1 MKIRDGI
8 ELANL
13 SDLGRERENNEDYFC
28 YAEPEEEQLFV
39 SKGRLAV
46 VADGMGG
53 EEGGATASRLAV
65 DTVRQT
71 YYSCSERD
79 PQACLIQ
86 AFRAAQQVISEYAQE
101 NARLRA
107 MGTTCSAVAI
117 VAGSAHFAHIGDSRL
132 YLVRNRSITK
142 LTRDHTA
149 VGRLIEEG
157 VISPQEAGNH
167 PQRHLLTSALT
178 AQGEG
183 RADFSPAPIP
193 LEWNDLLVLCTD
205 GLWAQISDSE
215 LLSVVQNNA
224 PTAACRELIE
234 LARDRGGPD
243 NLTVQILRMTES
255 PLTAEPQ
262 FAGAVGSLQAV
273 RIRAGSV
280 SDPI

>member
-28 YAEPEEEQLFV
+28 YAEPEEEQLFLF
-39 SKGRLAV
+39 KGRLAV

-53 EEGGATASRLAV
+53 EAGGATASRLAV

-86 AFRAAQQVISEYAQE
+86 AFQAAHQVISKYAQE
-101 NARLRA
+101 HAGLRG
-107 MGTTCSAVAI
+107 MGTTCSAI
-117 VAGSAHFAHIGDSRL
+117 VIVGGSAHFAHIGDSRL
-132 YLVRNRSITK
+132 YLVRDHSISQ

-149 VGRLIEEG
+149 VNRLIEEG
-157 VISPQEAGNH
+157 VISPDEAGNH

-183 RADFSPAPIP
+183 RADFSPAPIS
-193 LEWNDLLVLCTD
+193 LELNDLLILCTD

-215 LLSVVQNNA
+215 LLSTVQNNT
-224 PTAACRELIE
+224 PTKACRELIE
-234 LARDRGGPD
+234 VARDRGGPD
-243 NLTVQILRMTES
+243 NITVQIIRITEPRQS
-255 PLTAEPQ
+255 AEPQ
-262 FAGAVGSLQAV
+262 YAEAVGSMET
-273 RIRAGSV
+273 GTG
-280 SDPI
+280 D